1 MPIYRIEVSATAER
15 QIRRLDRDDQLRVL
29 RAVRDLAAEPR
40 PRGCRKLRG
49 YEDVFRIRVGLFRV
63 LYSIEKERILIILLK
78 VGHRK
83 DIYR

>member
-1 MPIYRIEVSATAER
+1 MPIYRIEVSATAEK
-15 QIRRLDRDDQLRVL
+15 QIRRLGRDDQLRVL
-29 RAVRDLAAEPR
+29 RTIRDLGVEPQ

-49 YEDVFRIRVGLFRV
+49 YEDVFRVRVGTFRV
-63 LYSIEKERILIILLK
+63 LYSVEPERILVIILK